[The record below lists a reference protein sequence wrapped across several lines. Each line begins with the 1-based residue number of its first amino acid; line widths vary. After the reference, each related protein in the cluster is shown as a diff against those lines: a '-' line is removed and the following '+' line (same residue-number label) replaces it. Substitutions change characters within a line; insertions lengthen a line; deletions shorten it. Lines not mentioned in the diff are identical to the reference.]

1 MNPFRSSSRCA
12 ALLPLALA
20 LAAGCAKPPA
30 GDLQLA
36 QNSLGE
42 AKSSGAESYAPE
54 AFTKAQQTFDQAKA
68 EVAAQDGRFALLRSY
83 GKARALLA
91 QARTDADTAKLQAV
105 AGKEQFKGQAQTA
118 LDQARLSIETAK
130 TSLATAPI
138 GKDSRADLEAMKGD
152 LEGLQTALA
161 DADTAFAT
169 GDYAAAKQ
177 KADQILEQAKAIEAD
192 IARAREKF
200 ARK

>member
-1 MNPFRSSSRCA
+1 MNRFRSAFRLSYLVA
-12 ALLPLALA
+12 FPLL
-20 LAAGCAKPPA
+20 LAAGCAKPPTA
-30 GDLQLA
+30 DLQMA

-42 AKSSGAESYAPE
+42 AKSAGADSYAAE
-54 AFTKAQQTFDQAKA
+54 EYTKAQQTFDQAKA

-83 GKARALLA
+83 GKARALIS
-91 QARTDADTAKLQAV
+91 QARTDANNAKMQAV
-105 AGKEQFKGQAQTA
+105 SGKEQYKGQAQTA
-118 LDQARLSIETAK
+118 LDQARLAIESAR
-130 TSLATAPI
+130 TSLSTAPV

-152 LEGLQTALA
+152 LDGLDTALS
-161 DADTAFAT
+161 DATSAFAG

-177 KADQILEQAKAIEAD
+177 KADQILEQAKAIDAD